1 MKSILGMML
10 SESFKDDKQMKKAI
24 YTLLKSE
31 LSKRFKDEDW
41 SGVQGIWNK
50 LKKNGYDV
58 EVSVPKG
65 GYKVFRDKEAAKEFQ
80 ITISK
85 DMRTLH
91 GVMVCHAA
99 GTVEDPFKEY
109 DVTLTF

>member
-1 MKSILGMML
+1 MKTLGML
-10 SESFKDDKQMKKAI
+10 LNEAFANDKQMKAAI
-24 YTLLKSE
+24 YKLLKPE

-41 SGVQGIWNK
+41 TGLQGIWDK
-50 LKKNGYDV
+50 LKKNRYTIDV
-58 EVSVPKG
+58 SAPNG
-65 GYKVFRDKEAAKEFQ
+65 GYKVFRDKEKAKEFK

-99 GTVEDPFKEY
+99 GTVENPFAEY